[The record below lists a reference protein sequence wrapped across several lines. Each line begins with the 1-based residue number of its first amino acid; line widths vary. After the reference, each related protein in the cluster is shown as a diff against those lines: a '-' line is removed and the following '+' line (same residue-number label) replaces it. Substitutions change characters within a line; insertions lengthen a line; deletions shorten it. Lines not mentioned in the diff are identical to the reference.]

1 MTFEPNKE
9 YGRDV
14 LERTVD
20 LTAFDAQFIPIDDL
34 PDDHR
39 YFEYQAKVNAG
50 GSPTEQVINRHRDQF
65 GSEYRFST
73 EGPHPIE
80 SLREEGD
87 HDRFEYHQIVKSI
100 WKEWHDDR
108 TGRQPQGRRPHR
120 LSRTRERQPRPP
132 LAIRSEE
139 RRVGKERG

>member
-50 GSPTEQVINRHRDQF
+50 GSRTEPVINRHRDQF
-65 GSEYRFST
+65 GSEYRLST
-73 EGPHPIE
+73 EGPHP
-80 SLREEGD
+80 SKTLRESGD
-87 HDRFEYHQIVKSI
+87 QDPLEYPQIVQT
-100 WKEWHDDR
+100 H
-108 TGRQPQGRRPHR
+108 
-120 LSRTRERQPRPP
+120 
-132 LAIRSEE
+132 LAALPINEE
-139 RRVGKERG
+139 SQVGKECVSVCGDRVGRHHSKNK